1 MDASSSSSC
10 ASSYAVIV
18 IVVVVVVGGLGSSCG
33 DKNDVHHCSSGGH
46 EYDYVFSTMATS
58 SCRYQF

>member
-18 IVVVVVVGGLGSSCG
+18 IVVVGGGGLGSSCG